1 MTNIVDEMD
10 EHNWLAEQFEANR
23 THLETVAYR
32 MLGSLS
38 EAEDA
43 VQESWL
49 RLSGAD
55 AGTIKNLGGW
65 LTTVVARVCL
75 DMLRSRK
82 SRREESLDL
91 DSSEPLVSPED
102 GSDPEHE
109 AVMADSVGLALLV
122 VLETLTPAERI
133 AFVLH
138 DLFAV
143 PFEEIAPIVG
153 RSTTAARQLASRARR
168 RVQKKPASPGSDL
181 SRQGEVVEAFLS
193 ASRNGDFKALLS
205 LLDENVVLRADRAAV
220 DTGAQKVVL
229 GAKAV
234 ADTFSGRAKAA
245 RLALVDGAVGAVWA
259 PSGQPRVVFRFTL
272 RGEKIAL
279 IELLADPT
287 QVREMNVEILR
298 DL

>member
-10 EHNWLAEQFEANR
+10 EHKWLAEQFEVNR
-23 THLETVAYR
+23 PHLETVAYR

-49 RLSGAD
+49 RLSRVD
-55 AGTIKNLGGW
+55 TGTINNLGGW

-91 DSSEPLVSPED
+91 ETSEPLVSLDD

-143 PFEEIAPIVG
+143 PFEEIGPIVG
-153 RSTTAARQLASRARR
+153 RSAMAARQLASRARR
-168 RVQKKPASPGSDL
+168 RVQKKPASPGNDQK
-181 SRQGEVVEAFLS
+181 RQREVVDAFLS

-205 LLDENVVLRADRAAV
+205 LLDENVVLRADRATV
-220 DTGAQKVVL
+220 ETGAEKELL
-229 GAKAV
+229 GAAAV

-245 RLALVDGAVGAVWA
+245 RLALVDGAVGAVW
-259 PSGQPRVVFRFTL
+259 SQGGQPRVVFNFTL
-272 RGEKIAL
+272 KGGKIAL
-279 IELLADPT
+279 IELLADPARL
-287 QVREMNVEILR
+287 REMDLEILS